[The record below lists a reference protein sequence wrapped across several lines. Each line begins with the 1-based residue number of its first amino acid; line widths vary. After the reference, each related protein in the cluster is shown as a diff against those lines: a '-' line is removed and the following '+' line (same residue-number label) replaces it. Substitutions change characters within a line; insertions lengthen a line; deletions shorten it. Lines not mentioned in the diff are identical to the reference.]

1 MTTANSIVQGAVS
14 RGFVRS
20 ARPSLGWASLCRR
33 GRHAHTRQDRE
44 RRHRRLGGRGHTVAV
59 AGGATA
65 ESSTTRAPIPF
76 SDARLKIELN
86 ATDGDAGLQVFLD
99 AEPWRQITITNPA
112 GEEVVEVDADE
123 VIRNYG

>member
-1 MTTANSIVQGAVS
+1 MGQPLQEGSTCTHPPRS
-14 RGFVRS
+14 RAPPSSSRRS
-20 ARPSLGWASLCRR
+20 RP
-33 GRHAHTRQDRE
+33 
-44 RRHRRLGGRGHTVAV
+44 HRRR